1 MSTKFPPVVLLNFG
15 ISSLLE
21 GVKRERRSMMKSGRN
36 MVNEE
41 F

>member
-1 MSTKFPPVVLLNFG
+1 MSTKFPPVVLLSVGF
-15 ISSLLE
+15 SSLFE
-21 GVKRERRSMMKSGRN
+21 GVKKERRSMMKSGRN

>member
-1 MSTKFPPVVLLNFG
+1 MSTKFPPVVLINFG
-15 ISSLLE
+15 FSSLFE